1 MRLEV
6 LDHNLALQKKK
17 VFEDQPIIKL
27 VNPCKVGNG
36 IVNFSLFLRDELIKK
51 FETNAVTTSFFIP
64 ASGSGS
70 RMFQFLFEF
79 LDNPNEQTSGNIER
93 FFNHI
98 EEFAFYQKV
107 PAQMK
112 DLSLFEDTNLEKFI
126 RFLLDEEGLGLSHIP
141 KGLVPFHKNGP
152 FVLNAFQEQVLQ
164 AVRLGNRNLHIHFTI
179 NQKFEARIK
188 RSIKIIE
195 ELTGIEFEVSFSIQD
210 PATDAIAFKEDRS
223 PLLLPNGNF
232 LTRPA
237 GHGAL
242 LQNLNQIESELI
254 FIKNIDNLQ
263 NFNKSRDAEN
273 TLKYLGGIALW
284 FKEEVVKIIKRPSLD
299 RIKELN
305 KQFQFLSDQS
315 MQQLDLDG
323 LMKLLDRPIRVCG
336 MVRNEGQQGGGP
348 FWVENNGVIS
358 KQIVEKAQINHVPDQ
373 FKIMVQSTHFNPVM
387 IAACTTNHEGVKY
400 DLTQFVDEGKYFIVE
415 KKHKGKKIY
424 FSELPGLWN
433 GSMANWN
440 TVFVEIPTETFSP
453 VKTVLDLLEKAHLE
467 Y

>member
-6 LDHNLALQKKK
+6 LDHNLALQKRK
-17 VFEDQPIIKL
+17 VFEDQPVIKL

-51 FETNAVTTSFFIP
+51 FEASTVSSSFFIP

-70 RMFQFLFEF
+70 RMFQFLYEF
-79 LDNPNEQTSGNIER
+79 LDNPNGQSSGNIER

-98 EEFAFYQKV
+98 EEFAFYQKL

-112 DLSLFEDTNLEKFI
+112 ELSLFEDSNLEKFI
-126 RFLLDEEGLGLSHIP
+126 RFLLDEEGLGLAHIP

-164 AVRLGNRNLHIHFTI
+164 AVRIGNGKVHIHFTI
-179 NQKFEARIK
+179 NQKFETDIK
-188 RSIKIIE
+188 RSLRNIE
-195 ELTGIEFEVSFSIQD
+195 ELTGNDFEISFSIQD

-223 PLLLPNGNF
+223 PVLLPNGNF

-242 LQNLNQIESELI
+242 LQNLNKIESELI

-263 NFNKSRDAEN
+263 NFNKSRDSEN

-284 FKEEVVKIIKRPSLD
+284 FKEEVAKILKKPSLE
-299 RIKELN
+299 RIRELN
-305 KQFQFLSDQS
+305 KQFQFLSFQS
-315 MQQLDLDG
+315 MESSSLDEL
-323 LMKLLDRPIRVCG
+323 LELLDRPIRVCG

-348 FWVENNGVIS
+348 FWVEDNGVVS
-358 KQIVEKAQINHVPDQ
+358 KQIVEKAQINNLPDQ

-387 IAACTTNHEGVKY
+387 IAACTTNHAGEKY
-400 DLTQFVDEGKYFIVE
+400 DLNKFVDEGKYFIVD
-415 KKHKGKKIY
+415 KKYKGKKIY

-433 GSMANWN
+433 GSMAYWN
-440 TVFVEIPTETFSP
+440 TIFVEIPAETFSP

-467 Y
+467 H